1 MLHPRQLI
9 FESGNLLLEC
19 GYLMGVLGLYLFDP
33 VKRLLLPCSGA
44 LPLGAPLFG
53 LSLQF
58 DVVHFGECDLSVGKG
73 GFHRVRRSPGVG
85 RRFGGN
91 HEGNI
96 VPLER
101 MGILGLWVYGMFT
114 RH

>member
-44 LPLGAPLFG
+44 LPLGAIVWPEPSVRCRPLW
-53 LSLQF
+53 
-58 DVVHFGECDLSVGKG
+58 
-73 GFHRVRRSPGVG
+73 GVI
-85 RRFGGN
+85 
-91 HEGNI
+91 EY
-96 VPLER
+96 LEHAL
-101 MGILGLWVYGMFT
+101 GIE
-114 RH
+114 HQ